1 MKKKYIITLSD
12 EERKLLEDIVNK
24 GKNPAYKIKHAHILL
39 NAESG
44 IADNDN
50 ADRCRCHINTVANVR
65 QRFVEEGIEA
75 ALERKK
81 RELPPIEPKIDG
93 EKEARLIAI
102 ACSQPPE
109 GYCRWTMQ
117 MLADKMVEMNI
128 IESVSDSTVW
138 RTLKKMNLSLI

>member
-1 MKKKYIITLSD
+1 M
-12 EERKLLEDIVNK
+12 LEDIVNK

-44 IADNDN
+44 ITDNDN

-75 ALERKK
+75 ALERNK
-81 RELPPIEPKIDG
+81 REIPPIKPKLDG

-117 MLADKMVEMNI
+117 MLADKIVEMNI
-128 IESVSDSTVW
+128 VESVSDSTVW